1 MAAATYVGVV
11 ESEEGKTKKV
21 QLYSTK
27 AYNYM
32 LSAIL
37 KYLYFNFTLYHLIKN
52 GLYLWWCIVDI
63 VLS

>member
-37 KYLYFNFTLYHLIKN
+37 KSVF
-52 GLYLWWCIVDI
+52 
-63 VLS
+63 